1 MAALQ
6 KVLAARDRN
15 RIGNEKGQIFLVAEL
30 CAFEKGPSRC
40 RLLAAPEFG
49 SDTLVAATRSLW
61 ASRHPKSSLWW
72 ITDRIPASEAVCP
85 SCSLTLAD
93 CPKCGLYPGT
103 GQQRER
109 KTLYH
114 NIPVPDGF
122 EQPNLHENAIIDCE
136 SSRGAT
142 REPRPGPKRRETVTQ
157 AATYTR
163 FRPPCGQAVTKAAQG
178 SRFATTLQALLA
190 MWA

>member
-1 MAALQ
+1 M
-6 KVLAARDRN
+6 
-15 RIGNEKGQIFLVAEL
+15 VAEL
-30 CAFEKGPSRC
+30 WAFEKGPLRC
-40 RLLAAPEFG
+40 RLLAVREFG
-49 SDTLVAATRSLW
+49 SDTLVVDTRSLW

-72 ITDRIPASEAVCP
+72 ITDRITASEAVCP
-85 SCSLTLAD
+85 SITLVD

-103 GQQRER
+103 GQQREG
-109 KTLYH
+109 KTLYY
-114 NIPVPDGF
+114 IPVPDGF
-122 EQPNLHENAIIDCE
+122 EQPNLHGNAIIDCE

-178 SRFATTLQALLA
+178 SRFATTLRALLA

>member
-1 MAALQ
+1 M
-6 KVLAARDRN
+6 
-15 RIGNEKGQIFLVAEL
+15 VAEL
-30 CAFEKGPSRC
+30 WAFEKGPLRC

-49 SDTLVAATRSLW
+49 SDTLVVATRSLW

-72 ITDRIPASEAVCP
+72 ITDRITASEAVCP

-103 GQQRER
+103 GQQREG
-109 KTLYH
+109 KTLYY
-114 NIPVPDGF
+114 IPVPDGF
-122 EQPNLHENAIIDCE
+122 EQPNLHDNAIIDCE

-157 AATYTR
+157 AATYTLSVGLSTPEIESLVNYRPNNR
-163 FRPPCGQAVTKAAQG
+163 FRG
-178 SRFATTLQALLA
+178 SLSLV
-190 MWA
+190 